1 MLLSLDSLDALGI
14 RDKIIVAGGSA
25 GAFSAMQFAI
35 KYPERVSALLLLVPD
50 AWVPPALR
58 DPAGQDVGGN
68 PFVMK
73 VILKLD
79 FAFWAFI
86 KLAKAEMLSFMGV
99 SKELQRS
106 LTPEEN
112 ERVTELMDTILP
124 VSERQAGIVNDEI
137 NHRSPERYALENIQ
151 APTLVID
158 AADMDTFG
166 GAKYTAEHIPNAR
179 FVAFETGGHLL
190 IGHGQEAKAA
200 VREFL
205 GTQP

>member
-73 VILKLD
+73 VILK
-79 FAFWAFI
+79 I